1 MNLWSF
7 IVDTWV
13 NLETLNLSRNKLTT
27 LPVSI
32 FFAKHLKPFTI
43 FAL

>member
-1 MNLWSF
+1 
-7 IVDTWV
+7 
-13 NLETLNLSRNKLTT
+13 LTT

-43 FAL
+43 FALKTFISNETNW